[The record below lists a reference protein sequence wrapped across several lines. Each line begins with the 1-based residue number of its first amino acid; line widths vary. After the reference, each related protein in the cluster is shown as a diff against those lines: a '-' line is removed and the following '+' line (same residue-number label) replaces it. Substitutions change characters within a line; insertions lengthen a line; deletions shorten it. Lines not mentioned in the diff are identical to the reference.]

1 MKANFCQKKK
11 KHSNKF
17 LGFKIPTHKQRQ
29 KFVGL
34 EAVSTVDFNAVRSPS
49 LSRKCFR

>member
-1 MKANFCQKKK
+1 MKANFLSKEK

-49 LSRKCFR
+49 LSRKCLR